1 MNAARAF
8 VLLVDDLPDAADG
21 LADLVTLWGY
31 DAAAYYCGA
40 GALTAATARPPAA
53 VLLDLGMASMDGF
66 EFALRLRRLPG
77 HGETPLVAVTGH
89 TSQSY
94 RDRAR
99 AAGVGHY
106 LLKPAEPALV
116 RALLARLTAEL
127 EPFTPQAGPS
137 DSLGPPT
144 ARHCYDP
151 DREEEVR
158 PLALASAATR
168 P

>member
-8 VLLVDDLPDAADG
+8 VLVVDDLPDAADG

-31 DAAAYYCGA
+31 DGAAYYCGA
-40 GALTAATARPPAA
+40 CALVAATARPPAA

-66 EFALRLRRLPG
+66 EFALQLRRLPG
-77 HGETPLVAVTGH
+77 CGGTPLVAVTGH

-106 LLKPAEPALV
+106 LLKPAEPAV
-116 RALLARLTAEL
+116 VQALLARLTAGL
-127 EPFTPQAGPS
+127 EVATPPAGPS
-137 DSLGPPT
+137 DSLPT
-144 ARHCYDP
+144 TAARH
-151 DREEEVR
+151 RFGSERGEEVR
-158 PLALASAATR
+158 PLAAAAAR
-168 P
+168 L